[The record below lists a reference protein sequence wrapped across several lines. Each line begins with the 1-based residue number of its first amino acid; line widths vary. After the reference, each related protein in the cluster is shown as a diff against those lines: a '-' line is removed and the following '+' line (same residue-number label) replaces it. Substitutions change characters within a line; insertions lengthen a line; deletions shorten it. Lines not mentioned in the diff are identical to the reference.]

1 MAFRLSVKA
10 EDDIIGI
17 AEAGLLLFGREQA
30 LRYHAG
36 LFGLFELIAANP
48 RMARERREIEPPVRI
63 QPFKA
68 HLVIYEIDE
77 HGDVLILRVR
87 HGHENW
93 SET

>member
-1 MAFRLSVKA
+1 MSFRLGNKA
-10 EDDIIGI
+10 EDDIAGI
-17 AEAGLLLFGREQA
+17 AKTGLLLFGTEQA
-30 LRYHAG
+30 RRYHAE
-36 LFGLFELIAANP
+36 LFDLFELIAANP

-68 HLVIYEIDE
+68 HLVVYEVDD
-77 HGDVLILRVR
+77 HDDVVILRVR